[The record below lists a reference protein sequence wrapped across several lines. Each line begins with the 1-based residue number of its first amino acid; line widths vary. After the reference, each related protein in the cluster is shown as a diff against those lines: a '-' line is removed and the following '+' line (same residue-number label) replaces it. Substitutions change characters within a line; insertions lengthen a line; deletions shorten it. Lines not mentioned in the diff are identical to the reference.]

1 MPRLVKRLLFFLVLP
16 GVLLSGAIVMAGWL
30 ALRQFTPERL
40 VRQLETTCNARVQ
53 LEGCTLSLF
62 SSPARLELTGLQFH
76 PRDGEA
82 DRGTPMASR
91 PPIKITNTYLRM
103 RRALIEA
110 DLLALLLRRELRVK
124 TVRIDMGDI
133 KCDILPGGGNS
144 LRALFTPP
152 STVPAHSTPAMLGLA
167 SAAAAVAATTN
178 AVHSTPPADETEDA
192 SSQPNEDTSTP
203 LSSRSVF
210 AATQLPGIVALESI
224 VFADSRIR
232 IRNRKT
238 RAVTELNELQFS
250 LTDVAVDP
258 ADLTTTNRGTVSM
271 TTRIVMT
278 GSKKKPGPVATLGLR
293 LNGTL
298 TPFDKTSGQFQPDI
312 QFTTDITKD
321 SVLESI
327 PALEKIEK
335 NMARARRAGLKIEP
349 LGRQARLAADSR
361 LTMHFRDGRLTLTQP
376 ATLDCGGYAL
386 AVSGGSMLDAVQGT
400 HDVHASWVASQAVSD
415 KALAG
420 ADNFLSSAGS
430 EAGDALRELLIDPLV
445 RDGRLAMDFS
455 TSGALSD
462 PDVRMAHP
470 LQDLTDQ
477 IKDAGRGLID
487 RLQEK

>member
-1 MPRLVKRLLFFLVLP
+1 MPRLVKRLLLFLVLP
-16 GVLLSGAIVMAGWL
+16 GVLLSGAIVIAGWL

-53 LEGCTLSLF
+53 MEGCALSLF

-76 PRDGEA
+76 PRDEEA

-91 PPIKITNTYLRM
+91 PPIKITHTYLRM

-124 TVRIDMGDI
+124 NVLIDMGDI

-152 STVPAHSTPAMLGLA
+152 STIAAPSTPAMLEL
-167 SAAAAVAATTN
+167 AAAAVAATTN
-178 AVHSTPPADETEDA
+178 AVHSSPPADEAEADPA
-192 SSQPNEDTSTP
+192 PPNEDTSTP
-203 LSSRSVF
+203 LSTRPVF
-210 AATQLPGIVALESI
+210 AATQLPGIVALDSI

-250 LTDVAVDP
+250 LTDVAVNP
-258 ADLTTTNRGTVSM
+258 ADLTTTNRGTVTM
-271 TTRIVMT
+271 TTRIIMT
-278 GSKKKPGPVATLGLR
+278 GGKKKPGPVATLGLR

-298 TPFDKTSGQFQPDI
+298 TPFDKTSGQFQPDL

-349 LGRQARLAADSR
+349 LGSQIRLAADSR
-361 LTMHFRDGRLTLTQP
+361 MAMHFRDGRLTLTQP

-386 AVSGGSMLDAVQGT
+386 ALRGGSMVDAVQGT
-400 HDVHASWVASQAVSD
+400 HDVHASWVASQDVSD

-420 ADNFLSSAGS
+420 SRDFLSSAGS
-430 EAGDALRELLIDPLV
+430 ETGDALRELLIDPLV
-445 RDGRLAMDFS
+445 RDGRLAMDFA

-462 PDVRMAHP
+462 PDVRIAHP

-477 IKDAGRGLID
+477 LKDAGRGLLD

>member
-1 MPRLVKRLLFFLVLP
+1 MPRLVKRLLLFLVLP
-16 GVLLSGAIVMAGWL
+16 GVLLSGAIVIAGWQ

-53 LEGCTLSLF
+53 MEGCALSLF

-76 PRDGEA
+76 PRDEEA
-82 DRGTPMASR
+82 NRGTPIASR
-91 PPIKITNTYLRM
+91 PPVKITHTYLRM
-103 RRALIEA
+103 RRALIKA

-124 TVRIDMGDI
+124 SVLIDMGDV

-144 LRALFTPP
+144 LRALFAPP
-152 STVPAHSTPAMLGLA
+152 STIAAPSTPAMLEL
-167 SAAAAVAATTN
+167 AAAAVAATTN
-178 AVHSTPPADETEDA
+178 AVHSGPPADEAEVDPA
-192 SSQPNEDTSTP
+192 PPNEDTSTP
-203 LSSRSVF
+203 LSTRPVF
-210 AATQLPGIVALESI
+210 AATQLPGIVALDSI

-238 RAVTELNELQFS
+238 RAVTELNELQFN
-250 LTDVAVDP
+250 LTDVAVNP
-258 ADLTTTNRGTVSM
+258 ADLTTTNRGTVNM

-298 TPFDKTSGQFQPDI
+298 TPFDRTSGQFQPDL
-312 QFTTDITKD
+312 QFTTDITTD

-349 LGRQARLAADSR
+349 LGSQIRLAADSR
-361 LTMHFRDGRLTLTQP
+361 MAMHFRDGRLTLTQP

-386 AVSGGSMLDAVQGT
+386 TARGGSMVDAVQGT
-400 HDVHASWVASQAVSD
+400 HDVHASWVASQEVSD
-415 KALAG
+415 KALAESR
-420 ADNFLSSAGS
+420 DFLSSVGS

-445 RDGRLAMDFS
+445 RDGRLAMDFA

-462 PDVRMAHP
+462 PDVRIAHP

-477 IKDAGRGLID
+477 LKDAGRGLLD

>member
-1 MPRLVKRLLFFLVLP
+1 MPRLVKRLLLFLVLP
-16 GVLLSGAIVMAGWL
+16 GVLLSGAIVIAGWL

-53 LEGCTLSLF
+53 MEGCALSLF

-76 PRDGEA
+76 PRDEEA

-91 PPIKITNTYLRM
+91 PPIKITHTYLRM

-124 TVRIDMGDI
+124 NVLIDMGDI

-144 LRALFTPP
+144 LRALFAPP
-152 STVPAHSTPAMLGLA
+152 STIAAPSTPAMLEL
-167 SAAAAVAATTN
+167 AAAAVAATTN
-178 AVHSTPPADETEDA
+178 AVHSSPPADEAEADPA
-192 SSQPNEDTSTP
+192 PPNEDTSTP
-203 LSSRSVF
+203 LSTRPVF
-210 AATQLPGIVALESI
+210 AATQLPGIVALDSI

-238 RAVTELNELQFS
+238 RAVTELNELQFH
-250 LTDVAVDP
+250 LTDVAVNP
-258 ADLTTTNRGTVSM
+258 ADLTTTNRGTVTM
-271 TTRIVMT
+271 TTRIIMT
-278 GSKKKPGPVATLGLR
+278 GGKKNPGPVAALGLR
-293 LNGTL
+293 LNGVL
-298 TPFDKTSGQFQPDI
+298 TPFDKTSGQFQPDL

-349 LGRQARLAADSR
+349 LGSQIRLAADSR
-361 LTMHFRDGRLTLTQP
+361 MAMHFRDGRLTLTQP

-386 AVSGGSMLDAVQGT
+386 ALRGGSMVDAVQGT
-400 HDVHASWVASQAVSD
+400 HDVHASWVASQDVSD

-420 ADNFLSSAGS
+420 SRDFLSSAGS
-430 EAGDALRELLIDPLV
+430 ETGDALRELLIDPLV
-445 RDGRLAMDFS
+445 RDGRLAMDFA

-462 PDVRMAHP
+462 PDVRIAHP

-477 IKDAGRGLID
+477 LKDAGRGLLD

>member
-1 MPRLVKRLLFFLVLP
+1 MPRLVKRLLLFLVLP
-16 GVLLSGAIVMAGWL
+16 GVLLSGAIVIAGWL

-53 LEGCTLSLF
+53 MEGCALSLF

-76 PRDGEA
+76 PRDEEA
-82 DRGTPMASR
+82 NRGTPIASR
-91 PPIKITNTYLRM
+91 PPVKITNTYLRM

-124 TVRIDMGDI
+124 SVLIDMGDV

-144 LRALFTPP
+144 LRALFAPP
-152 STVPAHSTPAMLGLA
+152 STIAAPSTPAMLEL
-167 SAAAAVAATTN
+167 AAAAVAATTN
-178 AVHSTPPADETEDA
+178 AVHSSPPADEAEADPA
-192 SSQPNEDTSTP
+192 PLNEDNSTP
-203 LSSRSVF
+203 LSTRSVF

-238 RAVTELNELQFS
+238 RAVTELNELQFN

-258 ADLTTTNRGTVSM
+258 ADLTTTNRGTVTM

-298 TPFDKTSGQFQPDI
+298 TPFDKASGQFQPDI

-386 AVSGGSMLDAVQGT
+386 AVRGGSMVDAVQGT
-400 HDVHASWVASQAVSD
+400 HDVNASWVASQEVSD

-420 ADNFLSSAGS
+420 ADNFLSSLGS
-430 EAGDALRELLIDPLV
+430 ETGNELRGILIDPLV
-445 RDGRLAMDFS
+445 RDRRLSMDFS

-477 IKDAGRGLID
+477 IKDAGRGLLD
-487 RLQEK
+487 QLQEK

>member
-1 MPRLVKRLLFFLVLP
+1 MPRLVKRLLLFLVLP
-16 GVLLSGAIVMAGWL
+16 GVLLSGAIVIAGWL

-53 LEGCTLSLF
+53 LEGCALSLF
-62 SSPARLELTGLQFH
+62 SSPPRLELTGLQFH
-76 PRDGEA
+76 PRDEEA
-82 DRGTPMASR
+82 NRGTPIASR
-91 PPIKITNTYLRM
+91 PPVKITNTYLRM

-124 TVRIDMGDI
+124 SVLIDMGDV

-152 STVPAHSTPAMLGLA
+152 STIAAPSTPAMLEL
-167 SAAAAVAATTN
+167 AAAVVAATTN
-178 AVHSTPPADETEDA
+178 AVHSSPPADEAEADPA
-192 SSQPNEDTSTP
+192 PPNEDTSTP
-203 LSSRSVF
+203 LSTRPVF
-210 AATQLPGIVALESI
+210 AATQLPGIVALDSI

-238 RAVTELNELQFS
+238 RAVTELNELQFH
-250 LTDVAVDP
+250 LTDVAVNP
-258 ADLTTTNRGTVSM
+258 ADLTTTNRGTVTM
-271 TTRIVMT
+271 TTRIIMT
-278 GSKKKPGPVATLGLR
+278 GGKKNPGPVATLGLR

-298 TPFDKTSGQFQPDI
+298 TPFDKTSGQFQPDL

-349 LGRQARLAADSR
+349 LGSQIRLAADSR
-361 LTMHFRDGRLTLTQP
+361 MAMHFRDGRLTLTQP

-386 AVSGGSMLDAVQGT
+386 ALRGGSMVDAVQGT
-400 HDVHASWVASQAVSD
+400 HDVHASWVASQDVSD

-420 ADNFLSSAGS
+420 SRDFLSSAGS
-430 EAGDALRELLIDPLV
+430 ETGDALRELLIDPLV
-445 RDGRLAMDFS
+445 RDGRLAMDFA

-462 PDVRMAHP
+462 PDVRIAHP

-477 IKDAGRGLID
+477 LKDAGRSLLD

>member
-1 MPRLVKRLLFFLVLP
+1 
-16 GVLLSGAIVMAGWL
+16 
-30 ALRQFTPERL
+30 
-40 VRQLETTCNARVQ
+40 
-53 LEGCTLSLF
+53 
-62 SSPARLELTGLQFH
+62 
-76 PRDGEA
+76 
-82 DRGTPMASR
+82 
-91 PPIKITNTYLRM
+91 
-103 RRALIEA
+103 
-110 DLLALLLRRELRVK
+110 
-124 TVRIDMGDI
+124 
-133 KCDILPGGGNS
+133 
-144 LRALFTPP
+144 
-152 STVPAHSTPAMLGLA
+152 MLGLA

-178 AVHSTPPADETEDA
+178 AVHSTPPADEAEDA

-203 LSSRSVF
+203 LSTRSVF

-258 ADLTTTNRGTVSM
+258 ADLTTTNRGTVNM

-420 ADNFLSSAGS
+420 ADNFLSSLGS
-430 EAGDALRELLIDPLV
+430 ETGNELRGILIDPLV
-445 RDGRLAMDFS
+445 RDRRLAMDFS

>member
-16 GVLLSGAIVMAGWL
+16 GVLLSGAVVTAGWL

-53 LEGCTLSLF
+53 MEGCALSLF

-76 PRDGEA
+76 PRDEEA
-82 DRGTPMASR
+82 NRGTPIASR
-91 PPIKITNTYLRM
+91 PPVKITNTYLRM

-124 TVRIDMGDI
+124 SVLIDMGDV

-144 LRALFTPP
+144 LRALFAPP
-152 STVPAHSTPAMLGLA
+152 STIAAPSTPAMLEL
-167 SAAAAVAATTN
+167 AAAAVAATTN
-178 AVHSTPPADETEDA
+178 AVHSSPPADEAEADPA
-192 SSQPNEDTSTP
+192 PLNEDNSTP
-203 LSSRSVF
+203 LSTRSVF

-238 RAVTELNELQFS
+238 RAVTELNELQFN

-258 ADLTTTNRGTVSM
+258 ADLTTTNRGTVTM

-298 TPFDKTSGQFQPDI
+298 TPFDKASGQFQPDI

-386 AVSGGSMLDAVQGT
+386 AVRGGSMVDAVQGT
-400 HDVHASWVASQAVSD
+400 HDVNASWVASQEVSD

-420 ADNFLSSAGS
+420 ADNFLSSLGS
-430 EAGDALRELLIDPLV
+430 ETGNELRGILIDPLV
-445 RDGRLAMDFS
+445 RDRRLSMDFS

-477 IKDAGRGLID
+477 IKDAGRGLLD
-487 RLQEK
+487 QLQEK

>member
-1 MPRLVKRLLFFLVLP
+1 M
-16 GVLLSGAIVMAGWL
+16 
-30 ALRQFTPERL
+30 
-40 VRQLETTCNARVQ
+40 
-53 LEGCTLSLF
+53 EGCALSLF

-76 PRDGEA
+76 PRDEEA
-82 DRGTPMASR
+82 NRGTPIASR
-91 PPIKITNTYLRM
+91 PPVKITNTYLRM

-124 TVRIDMGDI
+124 SVLIDMGDV

-144 LRALFTPP
+144 LRALFAPP
-152 STVPAHSTPAMLGLA
+152 STIAAPSTPAMLEL
-167 SAAAAVAATTN
+167 AAAAVAATTN
-178 AVHSTPPADETEDA
+178 AVHSSPPADEAEADPA
-192 SSQPNEDTSTP
+192 PLNEDNSTP
-203 LSSRSVF
+203 LSTRSVF

-238 RAVTELNELQFS
+238 RAVTELNELQFN

-258 ADLTTTNRGTVSM
+258 ADLTTTNRGTVTM

-298 TPFDKTSGQFQPDI
+298 TPFDKASGQFQPDI

-386 AVSGGSMLDAVQGT
+386 AVRGGSMVDAVQGT
-400 HDVHASWVASQAVSD
+400 HDVNASWVASQEVSD

-420 ADNFLSSAGS
+420 ADNFLSSLGS
-430 EAGDALRELLIDPLV
+430 ETGNELRGILIDPLV
-445 RDGRLAMDFS
+445 RDRRLSMDFS

-477 IKDAGRGLID
+477 IKDAGRGLLD
-487 RLQEK
+487 QLQEK

>member
-1 MPRLVKRLLFFLVLP
+1 MPRLVKRLLFFLVLS
-16 GVLLSGAIVMAGWL
+16 GVLLSGAVVMAGWL

-53 LEGCTLSLF
+53 IEGCTLSLF
-62 SSPARLELTGLQFH
+62 SSSARLELTGLQFH

-152 STVPAHSTPAMLGLA
+152 STVPAPSTPAMLEL
-167 SAAAAVAATTN
+167 AAAAVAATTN

-192 SSQPNEDTSTP
+192 SSPPNEDTSTP
-203 LSSRSVF
+203 LSTRSVF

-258 ADLTTTNRGTVSM
+258 ADLTTTNRGTVTI

-278 GSKKKPGPVATLGLR
+278 GSKKNPGPVATLGLR

-349 LGRQARLAADSR
+349 LGRQARLATDSR
-361 LTMHFRDGRLTLTQP
+361 MAMHFRDGRLTLTQP

-386 AVSGGSMLDAVQGT
+386 TARGGSMLDAVQGT
-400 HDVHASWVASQAVSD
+400 HDVHASWVASQEVSD
-415 KALAG
+415 QALAG
-420 ADNFLSSAGS
+420 SREFLSSAGS
-430 EAGDALRELLIDPLV
+430 ETGNALRELLIDPLV
-445 RDGRLAMDFS
+445 RDGRLAMDFA

-462 PDVRMAHP
+462 PDVRIAHP

-477 IKDAGRGLID
+477 LKDAGRGLLD

>member
-16 GVLLSGAIVMAGWL
+16 GVLLSGAIVIAGWL

-53 LEGCTLSLF
+53 MEGCTLSLF

-91 PPIKITNTYLRM
+91 PPIKITHTYLRM

-178 AVHSTPPADETEDA
+178 AVHSTPPADEAEDA
-192 SSQPNEDTSTP
+192 SSQPNEDTTPP
-203 LSSRSVF
+203 LSTRSVF
-210 AATQLPGIVALESI
+210 AATQLPGIVALDSI

-238 RAVTELNELQFS
+238 RAVTELNELQFN

-278 GSKKKPGPVATLGLR
+278 GSKKKTRPRGHTGPAPQRDTDPVRQDQRPVPTRPPVHHRHHQGLSARIHSSLGKNREKHGPRPPRWLKNR
-293 LNGTL
+293 TTG
-298 TPFDKTSGQFQPDI
+298 KTGPPCCRQP
-312 QFTTDITKD
+312 TD
-321 SVLESI
+321 
-327 PALEKIEK
+327 
-335 NMARARRAGLKIEP
+335 
-349 LGRQARLAADSR
+349 
-361 LTMHFRDGRLTLTQP
+361 H
-376 ATLDCGGYAL
+376 
-386 AVSGGSMLDAVQGT
+386 
-400 HDVHASWVASQAVSD
+400 
-415 KALAG
+415 
-420 ADNFLSSAGS
+420 
-430 EAGDALRELLIDPLV
+430 
-445 RDGRLAMDFS
+445 
-455 TSGALSD
+455 ALSGRPTDLD
-462 PDVRMAHP
+462 P
-470 LQDLTDQ
+470 
-477 IKDAGRGLID
+477 AGHA
-487 RLQEK
+487 